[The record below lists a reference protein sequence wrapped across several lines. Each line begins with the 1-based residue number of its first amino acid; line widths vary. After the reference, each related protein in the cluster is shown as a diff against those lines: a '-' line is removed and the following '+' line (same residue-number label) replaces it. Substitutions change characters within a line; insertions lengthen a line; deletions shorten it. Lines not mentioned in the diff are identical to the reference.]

1 MGIPDLRA
9 YILTYTHI
17 PICTDK
23 KRAICEDSYQHML
36 CHCEV
41 MVEEMS
47 RNWEETKI
55 QEISIERTCEYKIDF
70 SI

>member
-1 MGIPDLRA
+1 
-9 YILTYTHI
+9 
-17 PICTDK
+17 
-23 KRAICEDSYQHML
+23 
-36 CHCEV
+36 

-55 QEISIERTCEYKIDF
+55 QEISIERTYEYKIDF